1 MWYCKSLIKTAIRQP
16 SLWLATC
23 VFAAL
28 LLIPVFTNLD
38 TYSIN
43 FARNGVV
50 SDEYDYL
57 VKQAESYGSD
67 QRSSENFK
75 TLEKQIELLGNIKLA
90 TTSEKF
96 YQASLTYYSFV
107 SSNSLAFRLYD
118 TDFYYL
124 AQEAFSQQMQ
134 HVTLSNQYETES
146 KLPAIH
152 SISYSINRLPVVLR
166 FLPAI
171 GTFIALAQITSREKL
186 LGKDQIP
193 YLKRLSGC
201 IGASTI
207 IASSICLCS
216 YIPLLTIELMHNGI
230 GLASYPVVLVQA
242 GTIYTSDALQCAVW
256 SVIYTAVTN
265 MFVSLVLICAFSITR
280 KFLIP
285 LVIYLLVICSSIFA
299 MGHSSYHL
307 LLGWIEYLPIG
318 YLDIGA
324 IVGFVGDVQFFTNK
338 IDYAQPQPLYG
349 LLIFILWAVLIIFI
363 TIGINKLRKLL
374 QADLV
379 GEIKNA

>member
-50 SDEYDYL
+50 SNEYDYL

-67 QRSSENFK
+67 QRSSESFK
-75 TLEKQIELLGNIKLA
+75 ALEKQLELLGNVRLA
-90 TTSEKF
+90 TTSEQF

-107 SSNSLAFRLYD
+107 LSNNLAIRLYD
-118 TDFYYL
+118 NDFYYL
-124 AQEAFSQQMQ
+124 AQEAFSQKMQ
-134 HVTLSNQYETES
+134 HIPLSNQYETES

-186 LGKDQIP
+186 LGKDQIL
-193 YLKRLSGC
+193 YLKRLFGC
-201 IGASTI
+201 INASAI
-207 IASSICLCS
+207 IAAGICLCS
-216 YIPLLTIELMHNGI
+216 YIPLFAIELIRNGI
-230 GLASYPVVLVQA
+230 GSASYPVVLVQA
-242 GTIYTSDALQCAVW
+242 GTIYTSNALQCAVW
-256 SVIYTAVTN
+256 SVTYTAVTN

-280 KFLIP
+280 KFLMP
-285 LVIYLLVICSSIFA
+285 LALYLLVICSSIFA
-299 MGHSSYHL
+299 MSLSSPQL
-307 LLGWIEYLPIG
+307 FLGWIEYLPIG

-324 IVGFVGDVQFFTNK
+324 IIGFVGDTQFFTNK

-349 LLIFILWAVLIIFI
+349 LLIFMLWAVLIIFI
-363 TIGINKLRKLL
+363 TIGINKLMKLL

-379 GEIKNA
+379 GVIKNA

>member
-90 TTSEKF
+90 TTSEQF

-118 TDFYYL
+118 T
-124 AQEAFSQQMQ
+124 
-134 HVTLSNQYETES
+134 
-146 KLPAIH
+146 
-152 SISYSINRLPVVLR
+152 
-166 FLPAI
+166 
-171 GTFIALAQITSREKL
+171 FII
-186 LGKDQIP
+186 
-193 YLKRLSGC
+193 
-201 IGASTI
+201 
-207 IASSICLCS
+207 
-216 YIPLLTIELMHNGI
+216 
-230 GLASYPVVLVQA
+230 
-242 GTIYTSDALQCAVW
+242 
-256 SVIYTAVTN
+256 
-265 MFVSLVLICAFSITR
+265 
-280 KFLIP
+280 
-285 LVIYLLVICSSIFA
+285 
-299 MGHSSYHL
+299 
-307 LLGWIEYLPIG
+307 
-318 YLDIGA
+318 
-324 IVGFVGDVQFFTNK
+324 
-338 IDYAQPQPLYG
+338 
-349 LLIFILWAVLIIFI
+349 
-363 TIGINKLRKLL
+363 
-374 QADLV
+374 
-379 GEIKNA
+379 

>member
-38 TYSIN
+38 VYSIN

-57 VKQAESYGSD
+57 VKQAESYSSD
-67 QRSSENFK
+67 QRSSESFK
-75 TLEKQIELLGNIKLA
+75 TIEKQIELLGNIKLA
-90 TTSEKF
+90 TTSEQF

-107 SSNSLAFRLYD
+107 SSNSLAFKLYD
-118 TDFYYL
+118 NDFYYL
-124 AQEAFSQQMQ
+124 AQETFSQKMQ
-134 HVTLSNQYETES
+134 QVLVSNQYETES

-152 SISYSINRLPVVLR
+152 SISYSINRLPIVLR
-166 FLPAI
+166 FVPAI
-171 GTFIALAQITSREKL
+171 GTFVALAQITSREKL

-193 YLKRLSGC
+193 YLHRLFGC
-201 IGASTI
+201 IGAATI
-207 IASSICLCS
+207 IAATICLCS
-216 YIPLLTIELMHNGI
+216 YIPLFTIELIRNGI
-230 GLASYPVVLVQA
+230 GLTSYPVVLVQA
-242 GTIYTSDALQCAVW
+242 GTIYTLNALQCAVW
-256 SVIYTAVTN
+256 SVAYTAITNTFVT
-265 MFVSLVLICAFSITR
+265 SVLICAFFITR

-285 LVIYLLVICSSIFA
+285 LVLYVLVICTSILA
-299 MGHSSYHL
+299 MSHSSPHL

-318 YLDIGA
+318 YLDIGVL
-324 IVGFVGDVQFFTNK
+324 VGFVGDVQFFSNK
-338 IDYAQPQPLYG
+338 INYAQPQPLYG
-349 LLIFILWAVLIIFI
+349 LLIFILWAVLIILI
-363 TIGINKLRKLL
+363 TIVINKLKKLL

-379 GEIKNA
+379 GVIKNA

>member
-50 SDEYDYL
+50 SNEYDYL

-67 QRSSENFK
+67 QRSSESFK
-75 TLEKQIELLGNIKLA
+75 ALEKQLELLGNVRLA
-90 TTSEKF
+90 TTSEQF

-107 SSNSLAFRLYD
+107 LSNNLALRLYD

-124 AQEAFSQQMQ
+124 AQKAFSQKMQ
-134 HVTLSNQYETES
+134 HVPLSNQYETES

-193 YLKRLSGC
+193 YLQRLSGC

-207 IASSICLCS
+207 IAAGICFCS
-216 YIPLLTIELMHNGI
+216 YIPLFTIELIRNGI
-230 GLASYPVVLVQA
+230 GSASYPVVLVQA
-242 GTIYTSDALQCAVW
+242 GTIYTSNALQCAVW
-256 SVIYTAVTN
+256 SVTYTAITNTFVT
-265 MFVSLVLICAFSITR
+265 LVLICAFSITR
-280 KFLIP
+280 K
-285 LVIYLLVICSSIFA
+285 
-299 MGHSSYHL
+299 
-307 LLGWIEYLPIG
+307 
-318 YLDIGA
+318 
-324 IVGFVGDVQFFTNK
+324 
-338 IDYAQPQPLYG
+338 
-349 LLIFILWAVLIIFI
+349 
-363 TIGINKLRKLL
+363 
-374 QADLV
+374 
-379 GEIKNA
+379 

>member
-16 SLWLATC
+16 LLWLAVC
-23 VFAAL
+23 VFTAL

-38 TYSIN
+38 VYSIN

-57 VKQAESYGSD
+57 VKQAESYSSD
-67 QRSSENFK
+67 QRSSESFK
-75 TLEKQIELLGNIKLA
+75 TIEKQIELLGNIKLA
-90 TTSEKF
+90 TTSEQF

-107 SSNSLAFRLYD
+107 SSNSLAFKLYD
-118 TDFYYL
+118 NDFYYL
-124 AQEAFSQQMQ
+124 AQETFSQKMQ
-134 HVTLSNQYETES
+134 QVLVSNQYETES

-152 SISYSINRLPVVLR
+152 SISYSINRLPIILR
-166 FLPAI
+166 FVPAI

-193 YLKRLSGC
+193 YLHRLFGC
-201 IGASTI
+201 IGAATV
-207 IASSICLCS
+207 IAATICLCS
-216 YIPLLTIELMHNGI
+216 YIPLFTIELIRNGI
-230 GLASYPVVLVQA
+230 GSSSYPVVLVQA
-242 GTIYTSDALQCAVW
+242 GTIYTLNALQCAVW
-256 SVIYTAVTN
+256 SVAYTAITNTFVT
-265 MFVSLVLICAFSITR
+265 LVLICAFSITR

-285 LVIYLLVICSSIFA
+285 LVLYLLVIYSSIFA
-299 MGHSSYHL
+299 ISHSSPHL

-324 IVGFVGDVQFFTNK
+324 IVGFVGDVQFFSNK
-338 IDYAQPQPLYG
+338 ITYAQPQPLYG
-349 LLIFILWAVLIIFI
+349 LLIFMLWVVLLILI

-379 GEIKNA
+379 GVIKNA